1 MGIRQRGW
9 RERKSNGLKERE
21 CVSIGLKWFLAWV
34 RRNRT
39 PEYV

>member
-1 MGIRQRGW
+1 MGIRQRGR
-9 RERKSNGLKERE
+9 REKQSNWIIERE
-21 CVSIGLKWFLAWV
+21 GVSIEMKWFLVWV